1 MLKTLHH
8 PHIVPYLDHF
18 WDDADQALYLV
29 MAFCDCGDL
38 LGLIER
44 TQAKSASSDK
54 RAVRGAS
61 PPSHHPRS
69 LLPSCPSWGG
79 AQRTLPRPLSRWSA
93 VATV

>member
-18 WDDADQALYLV
+18 WDDSDQALYLV

-44 TQAKSASSDK
+44 TQAKSDGSHK
-54 RAVRGAS
+54 RAVRVSEAAVW
-61 PPSHHPRS
+61 RWTVQ
-69 LLPSCPSWGG
+69 LLLALHYLHSKHVLHRDLKSQVNP
-79 AQRTLPRPLSRWSA
+79 
-93 VATV
+93 

>member
-18 WDDADQALYLV
+18 WDDSDQALYLV

-44 TQAKSASSDK
+44 QHRLQLGICPGIWCFLLLLLGLGPAS
-54 RAVRGAS
+54 
-61 PPSHHPRS
+61 
-69 LLPSCPSWGG
+69 
-79 AQRTLPRPLSRWSA
+79 
-93 VATV
+93 TVSQLVS